1 METEDLILPD
11 YEEMYDKYH
20 AQLEAIFTG
29 EE

>member
-20 AQLEAIFTG
+20 AQLEAIFNEKG
-29 EE
+29 